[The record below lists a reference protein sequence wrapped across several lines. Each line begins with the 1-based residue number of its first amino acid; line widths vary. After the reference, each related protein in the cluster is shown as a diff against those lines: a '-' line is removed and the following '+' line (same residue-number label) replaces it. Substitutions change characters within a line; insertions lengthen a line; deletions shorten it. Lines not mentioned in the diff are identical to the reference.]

1 MHLITSLASCC
12 YSCTLDVKATD
23 GWAKGKTAVEVARER
38 GYSDIAE
45 IISAHKPQ
53 PRGEL
58 HTSVA

>member
-12 YSCTLDVKATD
+12 YSCTLDVKNN
-23 GWAKGKTAVEVARER
+23 GGKTAVEVAREK
-38 GYSDIAE
+38 GYSDIVE

-58 HTSVA
+58 QLAS